1 VKTRSKVAST
11 LSKDGT
17 QIAYDKTGQ
26 GPALILVAGAFQDRM
41 AMGAYA
47 GPLSEHFTVYNYDRR
62 GRGESGDTQP
72 YAVEREIEDI
82 DALIQEAGGS
92 AFVFGGSSGGVLT
105 LDAAAHGLNITK
117 LAVYEPPFVVDES
130 REPPP
135 ENIVDQ
141 LKDLIASGRRGDA
154 AETFM
159 TKGSLMPAEVV
170 AGMRTQPF
178 WSSVEAVAPTLV
190 YDATIMEG
198 TMRGGPL
205 PLDRWKA
212 VTIPTLI
219 IYGGA
224 GPAWSRNAAEALV
237 ELLPNVER
245 RTLEGQFH
253 TLTPEALT
261 PVLEKFFLP

>member
-1 VKTRSKVAST
+1 M
-11 LSKDGT
+11 
-17 QIAYDKTGQ
+17 
-26 GPALILVAGAFQDRM
+26 GP
-41 AMGAYA
+41 YA

-62 GRGESGDTQP
+62 GRGESGDIQP

-82 DALIQEAGGS
+82 EALIQEAGGS

-117 LAVYEPPFVVDES
+117 LAVYEPPFVVDDS

-141 LKDLIASGRRGDA
+141 LKELIASGRRGDA

-159 TKGSLMPAEVV
+159 TKGSLMPADMV

-178 WSSVEAVAPTLV
+178 WPSVEAVAHTLV

-198 TMRGGPL
+198 TMRGRQL
-205 PLDRWKA
+205 PVDRWQD
-212 VTIPTLI
+212 VRIPTLV
-219 IYGGA
+219 IYGGE
-224 GPAWSRNAAEALV
+224 GPAWSRNAAETLV
-237 ELLPNVER
+237 KLLPHAER
-245 RTLEGQFH
+245 HPLEGQFH
-253 TLTPEALT
+253 TLTPDALA
-261 PVLEKFFLP
+261 PVLEKFFLGS

>member
-1 VKTRSKVAST
+1 MATT

-17 QIAYDKTGQ
+17 KIAYDKTGQ

-41 AMGAYA
+41 AMSSYA
-47 GPLSEHFTVYNYDRR
+47 EPLSKQFTVYNYDRR

-72 YAVEREIEDI
+72 YAIESEIEDI

-117 LAVYEPPFVVDES
+117 LAVYEPPFVVDDS
-130 REPPP
+130 REPSP

-154 AETFM
+154 AEIFM
-159 TKGSLMPAEVV
+159 TKGSLMPADMV

-178 WSSVEAVAPTLV
+178 WPSVEAVAQTLV
-190 YDATIMEG
+190 YDAMIMDG
-198 TMRGGPL
+198 TMRGRPL
-205 PLDRWKA
+205 PMDRWRA
-212 VTIPTLI
+212 VTIPTLV

-224 GPAWSRNAAEALV
+224 GPAWSRNAAEALI
-237 ELLPNVER
+237 ELLPHAER
-245 RTLEGQFH
+245 QTLEAEFH
-253 TLTPEALT
+253 TLTPEVLT
-261 PVLEKFFLP
+261 RVLEQFFLAP

>member
-1 VKTRSKVAST
+1 MATT
-11 LSKDGT
+11 FSKDGT
-17 QIAYDKTGQ
+17 KLTYDRTGQ

-47 GPLSEHFTVYNYDRR
+47 GPLSEQFTVYNYDRR
-62 GRGESGDTQP
+62 GRGESRDTQP
-72 YAVEREIEDI
+72 YAVQREIEDI
-82 DALIQEAGGS
+82 EVLIREAGGS

-117 LAVYEPPFVVDES
+117 LAVYEPPFVVDDS

-141 LKDLIASGRRGDA
+141 LKDLIGSGRRGDA

-159 TKGSLMPAEVV
+159 TKGSLMPAEMV

-178 WSSVEAVAPTLV
+178 WPSVEAVAHTLV

-205 PLDRWKA
+205 PVDRWKD
-212 VTIPTLI
+212 VRIPTLV
-219 IYGGA
+219 IYGSE

-237 ELLPNVER
+237 KLLPRAEGHP
-245 RTLEGQFH
+245 LDGQFH
-253 TLTPEALT
+253 TLTPDALT
-261 PVLEKFFLP
+261 LVLEKFFLES

>member
-1 VKTRSKVAST
+1 MGTT
-11 LSKDGT
+11 FSKDGT
-17 QIAYDKTGQ
+17 KIAYDKTGQ

-41 AMGAYA
+41 AMSGYA
-47 GPLSEHFTVYNYDRR
+47 EPLSKHFTVYNYDRR

-82 DALIQEAGGS
+82 DALIKEAGGS

-105 LDAAAHGLNITK
+105 LDAAAHGSKITK
-117 LAVYEPPFVVDES
+117 LAIYEPPFVVDDS
-130 REPPP
+130 RDPVP

-141 LKDLIASGRRGDA
+141 LKDMVASGRRGDA

-159 TKGSLMPAEVV
+159 TKGSLMPADMV

-178 WSSVEAVAPTLV
+178 WPSVEAVAHTLV
-190 YDATIMEG
+190 YDATIMGG
-198 TMRGGPL
+198 TMQGTPL
-205 PLDRWKA
+205 PVDRWVT
-212 VTIPTLI
+212 VTIPTLV

-237 ELLPNVER
+237 QLLPHAER
-245 RTLEGQFH
+245 QTLEGQFH
-253 TLTPEALT
+253 TLTPDALT
-261 PVLEKFFLP
+261 PVLEKFFLT

>member
-1 VKTRSKVAST
+1 MATTV
-11 LSKDGT
+11 SKDGT
-17 QIAYDKTGQ
+17 RIAYDKTGQ

-41 AMGAYA
+41 AMSPYA
-47 GPLSEHFTVYNYDRR
+47 GPLAEHFTVYNYDRR
-62 GRGESGDTQP
+62 GRGESGDTGP

-105 LDAAAHGLNITK
+105 LDAAAHGSNITK
-117 LAVYEPPFVVDES
+117 LAVYEPPFIVDDS
-130 REPPP
+130 RELPP
-135 ENIVDQ
+135 ENIVDH

-159 TKGSLMPAEVV
+159 TKGSLMPADTV

-178 WSSVEAVAPTLV
+178 WSSVEAVAHTLV
-190 YDATIMEG
+190 YDAMIMEG

-237 ELLPNVER
+237 ELLPNAEQQ
-245 RTLEGQFH
+245 TLKGEFH
-253 TLTPEALT
+253 MLTPEALT

>member
-1 VKTRSKVAST
+1 MATT
-11 LSKDGT
+11 LTKDGT
-17 QIAYDKTGQ
+17 KIAYDKTGQ

-62 GRGESGDTQP
+62 GRGESGDTGP
-72 YAVEREIEDI
+72 YAIEREIEDI
-82 DALIQEAGGS
+82 DALIQAAGGS

-117 LAVYEPPFVVDES
+117 LAVYEPPFVVDDS
-130 REPPP
+130 REPPAKD
-135 ENIVDQ
+135 IVDQ
-141 LKDLIASGRRGDA
+141 LKDLVASGRRGDA
-154 AETFM
+154 AEVFM

-170 AGMRTQPF
+170 ADMRTKPF
-178 WSSVEAVAPTLV
+178 WPSVEAVAHTLV

-205 PLDRWKA
+205 PVDRWKA
-212 VTIPTLI
+212 VTIPTLV

-224 GPAWSRNAAEALV
+224 GPAWSQNAAKALV
-237 ELLPNVER
+237 KLLPNAEEQK
-245 RTLEGQFH
+245 LEGQFH
-253 TLTPEALT
+253 DLTPDMLS
-261 PVLEKFFLP
+261 PVLVKFFLES

>member
-1 VKTRSKVAST
+1 MATTV
-11 LSKDGT
+11 SKDGT
-17 QIAYDKTGQ
+17 RIAYDKTGQ
-26 GPALILVAGAFQDRM
+26 GPALIIVAGAFQDRM
-41 AMGAYA
+41 AMGSYA
-47 GPLSEHFTVYNYDRR
+47 GPLSERFTVYNYDRR

-72 YAVEREIEDI
+72 YAVQREIEDI

-105 LDAAAHGLNITK
+105 LDAAAHGSNITM
-117 LAVYEPPFVVDES
+117 LSIYEPPFVVDDS

-135 ENIVDQ
+135 ENIVEQ
-141 LKDLIASGRRGDA
+141 LKDLITSGRRGDA

-159 TKGSLMPAEVV
+159 TKGSLMPMDVV

-178 WSSVEAVAPTLV
+178 WPSVEAVAHTLV

-205 PLDRWKA
+205 PVHRWKA
-212 VTIPTLI
+212 VRIPTLV

-224 GPAWSRNAAEALV
+224 GPAWSRHGAEAIIA
-237 ELLPNVER
+237 LLPNAQGQ
-245 RTLEGQFH
+245 TLEGQFH
-253 TLTPEALT
+253 ELTPGVLT
-261 PVLEKFFLP
+261 PVLEEFFLTWGRD